1 MKSLQPLSIQTT
13 SNHTEPSMQEE
24 KEKVEE
30 VEEEGQEI
38 ELPEEVSEDAP
49 AIETKEEEK
58 PEEEVK
64 ESEKE
69 ETDELDNYSD
79 SVKKRISK
87 LTSKFREEER
97 QRQAAIEYAEAV
109 KKQNEELQSR
119 LSKLDTTYVGE
130 FDSRVQSQ
138 SIAAKEA
145 YRKAVEDNDVDAMYE
160 AQQNISRIALEEA
173 RLNQIK
179 QQREEQAKIQEANGA
194 APAPAPAQPSA
205 TPPPPPKPDPKA
217 EEWAQKNTWFGQDQ
231 TMTYAAFGLHKQL
244 IEEEGFDAT
253 SDEYYTELDNR
264 IRTEFPHKFQETQKK
279 SSGPRVASA
288 GTTASKSSSPKGRR
302 TVKLTPSQIAI
313 AKRLNVPLEEYAKY
327 VKE

>member
-1 MKSLQPLSIQTT
+1 
-13 SNHTEPSMQEE
+13 MQEE

-38 ELPEEVSEDAP
+38 ELPEEASEDAP
-49 AIETKEEEK
+49 AMETKEEEK

-179 QQREEQAKIQEANGA
+179 QQREEQAKVQEANGA
-194 APAPAPAQPSA
+194 TPAPAQPSA

-231 TMTYAAFGLHKQL
+231 TMTYEAFGLHKQL